1 MSIRDAIGMALGMIR
16 ANKLRAF
23 FTVLG
28 TVVGVTFLLAV
39 ITIINGMDV
48 YMKQDF
54 AAKIFGYNTVT
65 VSRTPDVQTGP
76 VDRKTWLEWNR
87 RPRLTIADAEWLDGK
102 LETPGTL
109 AYSSDGSG
117 RVSNS
122 SGKTVSGVSLT
133 GASTSYFQ
141 IRDLKLAE
149 GRPFSDAEA
158 RVGAPVVVVGKD
170 LAKALFDGSP
180 VGRTVRINNFPYQ
193 VIGLLTEQGTIFGF
207 SLDKVA
213 LAPIR
218 SPMNGQVY
226 RYNVASSISFK
237 VPDASMVAPA
247 MSEMEGLMRIRHHL
261 RPEQPNNFELETADA
276 ALGFWNTISGF
287 MLKVLPMLI
296 GISLVVG
303 AIVIMNIM
311 LVSVS
316 ERTREIGVR
325 KSLGARRSDILL
337 QFLIEAG
344 TLSGAGGMLG
354 IALGIGLAGLVAAVS
369 PMPAHVSAGSILGGL
384 ALGVGVGLTA
394 GVYPAYRASRLDP
407 IVALRAE

>member
-1 MSIRDAIGMALGMIR
+1 MPIREAVWMALGMIR

-48 YMKQDF
+48 YMKEDF
-54 AAKIFGYNTVT
+54 AAKIFGYNTVS
-65 VSRTPDVQTGP
+65 VARIPNVQTGP
-76 VDRKTWLEWNR
+76 VDRKTWLAWNR
-87 RPRLTIADAEWLDGK
+87 RPRLTIEDAEWLDGK

-109 AYSSDGSG
+109 AYSSDGGG

-122 SGKTVSGVSLT
+122 QGRTVSGVMLT
-133 GASTSYFQ
+133 GASPSYFQ
-141 IRDLKLAE
+141 IRDLKLDE

-158 RVGAPVVVVGKD
+158 RVGTPVVVIGKD
-170 LAKALFDGSP
+170 VSKALFDGSP
-180 VGRTVRINNFPYQ
+180 VGRTVRINNFPYR
-193 VIGLLTEQGTIFGF
+193 VIGVLEEQGTIFGF

-218 SPMNGQVY
+218 SPMNGQMY
-226 RYNVASSISFK
+226 GFNVASNISYK
-237 VPDASMVAPA
+237 VPDASLVPGA
-247 MSEMEGLMRIRHHL
+247 MSELEGLMRIRHHL
-261 RPEQPNNFELETADA
+261 RPDQPNNFELETADA

-296 GISLVVG
+296 GISLIVG

-325 KSLGARRSDILL
+325 KSLGARRRDIML

-354 IALGIGLAGLVAAVS
+354 IALGIGLAGLVASVS
-369 PMPAHVSAGSILGGL
+369 PLPAHVSSGSVLMGL
-384 ALGVGVGLTA
+384 ALGVGVGLAA